1 MSSGK
6 RKSKVKLIGLLI
18 VLTGALGLVA
28 AGVTL
33 RMVSAELKSE
43 PLTVSAVTPAG
54 PDNLGA
60 TPAANP
66 IKAYAPSGMSQGAS
80 KRTMVLSDSRD
91 SLTNGSFL
99 RAVFTIAAIALG
111 VAAPVMGIGVL
122 FALVDLGPLKG
133 SRKR

>member
-1 MSSGK
+1 MSTGK
-6 RKSKVKLIGLLI
+6 RRSKVKLIGLLI

-33 RMVSAELKSE
+33 RMVFAELKSE
-43 PLTVSAVTPAG
+43 RLTVSAVTPAG
-54 PDNLGA
+54 PGNLGG
-60 TPAANP
+60 TPAVNP
-66 IKAYAPSGMSQGAS
+66 IKAYAPAGMSQGAS
-80 KRTMVLSDSRD
+80 NRAMVLSDSSD

-99 RAVFTIAAIALG
+99 RALFTIAATALG

-133 SRKR
+133 SRK

>member
-6 RKSKVKLIGLLI
+6 RRSKVKLVGLFI

-33 RMVSAELKSE
+33 RLVSAELKSE
-43 PLTVSAVTPAG
+43 RLTVSAVTAAG
-54 PDNLGA
+54 PDNLAG

-66 IKAYAPSGMSQGAS
+66 IKAYAPAAMSQGAS

-99 RAVFTIAAIALG
+99 RALFTIAAIALG

-122 FALVDLGPLKG
+122 FALVDLGPL
-133 SRKR
+133 

>member
-1 MSSGK
+1 MSGGK
-6 RKSKVKLIGLLI
+6 RRSKVKLVGLLI
-18 VLTGALGLVA
+18 VITGALGLVA

-33 RMVSAELKSE
+33 PMVSAELKSE
-43 PLTVSAVTPAG
+43 RLTVSAVTPAA
-54 PDNLGA
+54 PDSLGG

-66 IKAYAPSGMSQGAS
+66 VKANVPAGMSPGAS

-91 SLTNGSFL
+91 SLTNGSL
-99 RAVFTIAAIALG
+99 LGALFTIAAIALG
-111 VAAPVMGIGVL
+111 VAALVMGIGVL